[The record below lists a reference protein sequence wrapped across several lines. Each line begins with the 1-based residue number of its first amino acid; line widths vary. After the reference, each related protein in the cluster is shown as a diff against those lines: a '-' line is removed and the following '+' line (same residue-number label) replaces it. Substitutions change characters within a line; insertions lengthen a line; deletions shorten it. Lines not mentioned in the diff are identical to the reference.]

1 MTQER
6 VAVIGG
12 GVFGST
18 CALVLGADCDV
29 TLFERN
35 TDVLLEA
42 SRANQ
47 YRHHMGYHYPRSL
60 ETIREIQ
67 AAHAEFEAFYGE
79 AIVRDIPSYYGVA
92 KQGSRTSPEVFLQ
105 LCDEFG
111 LPYKEEFPD
120 PEFLDPS
127 SVALC
132 VKTPEAVYDYA
143 LLCRMIRQRLAANP
157 QVTLKLGRRVI
168 GAARLSSG
176 EKQLT
181 IEGPDGVSEQAFDV
195 VINATYAN
203 YNQFGQWMGFAPRSL
218 RFDLKELIV
227 VKLPV
232 IQRVAVTVMDG
243 PFATLVPIGGSPL
256 FTLGDVLLAVHD
268 SVVLDGSESSF
279 DERWKRIRTRWD
291 QIQARCM
298 QWMPILRRATYVESM
313 FVTLPVDPDSG
324 ETDARATEVTAHGAG
339 CWSILSG
346 KIITAVSAAKQIRRE
361 MALALQR

>member
-1 MTQER
+1 MTRER

-12 GVFGST
+12 GIFGST
-18 CALVLGADCDV
+18 CALVLRSDCDV

-35 TDVLLEA
+35 AEVLLEA

-47 YRHHMGYHYPRSL
+47 YRHHMGYHYPRSP

-67 AAHAEFEAFYGE
+67 AASADFEAFYGE
-79 AIVRDIPSYYGVA
+79 AIVRDAPSYYCVA
-92 KQGSRTSPEVFLQ
+92 KQGSRTSPEAFLK
-105 LCDEFG
+105 LCDELG
-111 LPYKEEFPD
+111 LPYEEKFP
-120 PEFLDPS
+120 PAELLDRS

-132 VKTPEAVYDYA
+132 VKTPEAVYNYE
-143 LLCRMIRQRLAANP
+143 LLQQMIRQRLTANSKII
-157 QVTLKLGRRVI
+157 LKLGYRVV
-168 GAARLSSG
+168 GAARLPSG
-176 EKQLT
+176 EKRLT
-181 IEGPDGVSEQAFDV
+181 IVGPDGVREEVFDA

-203 YNQFGQWMGFAPRSL
+203 YNQFSQWMRFTPRLL
-218 RFDLKELIV
+218 RFDLKELII

-232 IQRVAVTVMDG
+232 AQRVAITVMDG
-243 PFATLVPIGGSPL
+243 PFATLVPIGGSSL

-268 SVVLDGSESSF
+268 SVVLNGSESSF

-291 QIQARCM
+291 QMQVRCS
-298 QWMPILRRATYVESM
+298 QWMPILRRAAYVESM

-324 ETDARATEVTAHGAG
+324 ETDARPTEVTAHGEG